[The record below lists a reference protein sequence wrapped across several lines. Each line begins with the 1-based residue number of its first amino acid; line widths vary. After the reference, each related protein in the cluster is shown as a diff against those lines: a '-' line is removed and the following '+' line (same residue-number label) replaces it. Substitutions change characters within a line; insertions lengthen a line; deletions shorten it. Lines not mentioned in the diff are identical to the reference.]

1 MFFSKVFNINNFKKE
16 IKNDLFKKAKA
27 KFYLNL
33 KSKSYGFIN
42 DLYEKKIEDIYSY
55 SNKLKKV
62 KNIIFLGTGGSSLGG
77 KTLVSIKTNFFK
89 NTNKP
94 QIFFLENVDE
104 VSIKG
109 LLNQLNL
116 EQTSIVVTSKSG
128 ETVETLAQFFFI
140 KKKNFKNTKL
150 QEKNFY
156 NY

>member
-1 MFFSKVFNINNFKKE
+1 MLFSQEVFNINNFNKE

-55 SNKLKKV
+55 SNKLKKA

-116 EQTSIVVTSKSG
+116 EQTSIVVTSKS

-140 KKKNFKNTKL
+140 KKKFQKQNYK
-150 QEKNFY
+150 KNFY

>member
-1 MFFSKVFNINNFKKE
+1 M
-16 IKNDLFKKAKA
+16 
-27 KFYLNL
+27 
-33 KSKSYGFIN
+33 
-42 DLYEKKIEDIYSY
+42 
-55 SNKLKKV
+55 
-62 KNIIFLGTGGSSLGG
+62 
-77 KTLVSIKTNFFK
+77 VSIKTNFFK

-140 KKKNFKNTKL
+140 KKKFQKHKTTRKEFL
-150 QEKNFY
+150 
-156 NY
+156 